1 MLLTGDENIYSTE
14 VEIATFRRE
23 NMALYKA
30 PKPVDFIDELPKF
43 LAPEMNFQRLRPD
56 PLSFS

>member
-14 VEIATFRRE
+14 VEIATFCRE

-30 PKPVDFIDELPKF
+30 PKPVGFIDELPKS
-43 LAPEMNFQRLRPD
+43 AVGKVLRRKLKD
-56 PLSFS
+56 MEAET